1 MTDGFLDRARS
12 AGRGLLGTW
21 VKIPAFETVE
31 LLAHAGFDFVV
42 IDMEHSPLAL
52 DRVYEL
58 VFATQRMGMAAL
70 VRLPDQLGTPV
81 QPLLDAGADG
91 LLVPRITST
100 DAAAAITA
108 RMVFGPA
115 GERGLGFTSR
125 AGRWALMPMAEYLK
139 RGDEQC
145 LRMIQLED
153 WATLEAAAQFAALKH
168 VNGLFVGLGDLFLT
182 SGKPGSA
189 PEVQALVRNVLK
201 AARDAGIL
209 SGIAAG
215 TPAEARSYLAMGYSL
230 VMVSNDAT
238 LFGKAA
244 AELVRAS
251 RQAEPTNLEV
261 DKPA

>member
-1 MTDGFLDRARS
+1 MIEGFMNRVQS

-21 VKIPAFETVE
+21 VKIPSFETVE

-42 IDMEHSPLAL
+42 IDMEHAALAL

-58 VFATQRMGMAAL
+58 IFATQRLGMAAL

-91 LLVPRITST
+91 LLVPRVTST
-100 DAAAAITA
+100 QVATAIAA
-108 RMVFGPA
+108 RMVFAPA
-115 GERGLGFTSR
+115 GERGLGLTSR
-125 AGRWALMPMAEYLK
+125 AGRWGLIPMPDYLK

-153 WATLEAAAQFAALKH
+153 WVTLQAATQFAALEH
-168 VNGLFVGLGDLFLT
+168 VNGLFVGLGDLFLS
-182 SGKPGSA
+182 SGKAANS
-189 PEVQALVRNVLK
+189 PEVQALVGTVLK
-201 AARDAGIL
+201 ATKDAGIL

-215 TPAEARSYLAMGYSL
+215 APAEARQYLDMGYSL

-244 AELVRAS
+244 ADMVRAS
-251 RQAEPTNLEV
+251 RQSPGG
-261 DKPA
+261 

>member
-1 MTDGFLDRARS
+1 MAMTEGFMDRVRS

-58 VFATQRMGMAAL
+58 IFATQRLGMAAL
-70 VRLPDQLGTPV
+70 VRIPDQLGTSV

-91 LLVPRITST
+91 LLVPRITSLEV
-100 DAAAAITA
+100 AAAITA

-125 AGRWALMPMAEYLK
+125 AGRWGLMPLPDYLE
-139 RGDEQC
+139 RGDKQC

-153 WATLEAAAQFAALKH
+153 WATLTAAAQFAALRH
-168 VNGLFVGLGDLFLT
+168 VNGLFVGLGDLFLS
-182 SGKPGSA
+182 SGRPASS
-189 PEVQALVRNVLK
+189 PEVQALVGTVLEATK
-201 AARDAGIL
+201 AAGIL

-215 TPAEARSYLAMGYSL
+215 APAEARQYLDMGYSL

-238 LFGKAA
+238 LFGRAA
-244 AELVRAS
+244 AEMVRAS
-251 RQAEPTNLEV
+251 RQEKAGS
-261 DKPA
+261 

>member
-1 MTDGFLDRARS
+1 MIEGFMDRVRS

-42 IDMEHSPLAL
+42 LDLEHSPMAL
-52 DRVYEL
+52 DRTYEL
-58 VFATQRMGMAAL
+58 IFATQRLGMAAL
-70 VRLPDQLGTPV
+70 VRLPDHLGTPV

-91 LLVPRITST
+91 LLVPRVSST
-100 DAAAAITA
+100 AAAASIAA
-108 RMVFGPA
+108 RMVFAPA

-125 AGRWALMPMAEYLK
+125 AGRWSLMPLPDYLR

-153 WATLEAAAQFAALKH
+153 WQSLEAAASFAAVKH
-168 VNGLFVGLGDLFLT
+168 VNGLFIGTGDLFLS
-182 SGKPGSA
+182 SGKTAGS
-189 PEVQALVRNVLK
+189 PEVQGLVAKLLE
-201 AARDAGIL
+201 ATTAAGIL

-215 TPAEARSYLAMGYSL
+215 TPAEAQSYLKLGYSL

-238 LFGKAA
+238 LFGRAA
-244 AELVRAS
+244 VDIVKAS
-251 RQAEPTNLEV
+251 RA
-261 DKPA
+261 

>member
-1 MTDGFLDRARS
+1 MTEGFMNRVRA

-21 VKIPAFETVE
+21 VKIPSFETVE

-42 IDMEHSPLAL
+42 LDMEHAALAL

-58 VFATQRMGMAAL
+58 IFATQRMGMAAL

-91 LLVPRITST
+91 LLVPRVTST
-100 DAAAAITA
+100 EVAAAITA
-108 RMVFGPA
+108 RMVFAPA

-125 AGRWALMPMAEYLK
+125 AGRWSLMPLPEYLE
-139 RGDEQC
+139 RGDKQC

-153 WATLEAAAQFAALKH
+153 WATLEAVAQFAALQH
-168 VNGLFVGLGDLFLT
+168 VNGLFVGLGDLFLS
-182 SGKPGSA
+182 SGRPAST
-189 PEVQALVRNVLK
+189 PEVQALVRKVLEATK
-201 AARDAGIL
+201 AAGIL

-215 TPAEARSYLAMGYSL
+215 APAEAKQYLAMGYSL

-244 AELVRAS
+244 AEMVRAS
-251 RQAEPTNLEV
+251 RQDAV
-261 DKPA
+261 GS

>member
-1 MTDGFLDRARS
+1 MNEGFMARARS
-12 AGRGLLGTW
+12 AGKGLLGTW
-21 VKIPAFETVE
+21 VKIPAFETLE

-58 VFATQRMGMAAL
+58 VFAAQRMGMAAL
-70 VRLPDQLGTPV
+70 VRLPDQLGTAV

-91 LLVPRITST
+91 LLVPRIASIE
-100 DAAAAITA
+100 AAAAITA
-108 RMVFGPA
+108 RMVFSPA

-125 AGRWALMPMAEYLK
+125 AGRWALMPLPDYLK
-139 RGDEQC
+139 HGDEQC

-153 WATLEAAAQFAALKH
+153 WATLESAAQFAALRH
-168 VNGLFVGLGDLFLT
+168 VNGLFVGLGDLFLS
-182 SGKPGSA
+182 SGKPA
-189 PEVQALVRNVLK
+189 NTPEVQALVDSVLK
-201 AARDAGIL
+201 ATKDAGIL

-215 TPAEARSYLAMGYSL
+215 TPAEARQYLDQGYSL

-244 AELVRAS
+244 AELVRVTRS
-251 RQAEPTNLEV
+251 
-261 DKPA
+261 

>member
-1 MTDGFLDRARS
+1 MNEGFMDRVRS
-12 AGRGLLGTW
+12 AGKGLLGTW

-91 LLVPRITST
+91 LLVPRVASL

-108 RMVFGPA
+108 RMVFSPA

-125 AGRWALMPMAEYLK
+125 AGRWALMPLPEYLK

-153 WATLEAAAQFAALKH
+153 WATLQSAAQYAALQH
-168 VNGLFVGLGDLFLT
+168 VNGLFVGLGDLFLS
-182 SGKPGSA
+182 SGKPANA
-189 PEVQALVRNVLK
+189 PEVQALVRSVLK
-201 AARDAGIL
+201 ATKETGIL

-215 TPAEARSYLAMGYSL
+215 TATEARDYLAMGYSM

-238 LFGKAA
+238 LFGRAA

-251 RQAEPTNLEV
+251 R
-261 DKPA
+261 

>member
-1 MTDGFLDRARS
+1 MAMTEGFMNRVQS
-12 AGRGLLGTW
+12 ANRGLLGTW

-42 IDMEHSPLAL
+42 IDMEHAPLAL

-58 VFATQRMGMAAL
+58 IFATQRMGMAAL

-91 LLVPRITST
+91 LLVPRVTST
-100 DAAAAITA
+100 AIAAAITA

-125 AGRWALMPMAEYLK
+125 AGRWGLMPLPDYLE
-139 RGDEQC
+139 RGDKQC

-153 WATLEAAAQFAALKH
+153 WATLEAAASFAALKH
-168 VNGLFVGLGDLFLT
+168 VNGLFVGLGDLFLS
-182 SGKPGSA
+182 SGRPANA
-189 PEVQALVRNVLK
+189 PEVQALVGSVLK
-201 AARDAGIL
+201 ATKAAGIL

-215 TPAEARSYLAMGYSL
+215 SPAEARQYLAMGYSL

-238 LFGKAA
+238 LFGRAA
-244 AELVRAS
+244 AEIVKAC
-251 RQAEPTNLEV
+251 Q
-261 DKPA
+261 

>member
-1 MTDGFLDRARS
+1 MTEGFMNRVQS

-31 LLAHAGFDFVV
+31 MLAHAGFDFVV
-42 IDMEHSPLAL
+42 LDMEHSPLAL

-58 VFATQRMGMAAL
+58 IFATQRMGMAAL
-70 VRLPDQLGTPV
+70 VRLPDHLGTPV

-100 DAAAAITA
+100 EVAAAITA
-108 RMVFGPA
+108 RMVFSPA

-125 AGRWALMPMAEYLK
+125 AGRWSLMPLPEYLE
-139 RGDEQC
+139 RGDRQC

-153 WATLEAAAQFAALKH
+153 WKTLEAAAQFAALKH
-168 VNGLFVGLGDLFLT
+168 VNGLFVGLGDLFLS
-182 SGKPGSA
+182 SGKPANA
-189 PEVQALVRNVLK
+189 PEVQALVGKVLK
-201 AARDAGIL
+201 TTQEAGKL

-215 TPAEARSYLAMGYSL
+215 TPAEAKGYLSMGYSL

-244 AELVRAS
+244 AEVVRAS
-251 RQAEPTNLEV
+251 R
-261 DKPA
+261 

>member
-1 MTDGFLDRARS
+1 MAMMEGFMDRVRS
-12 AGRGLLGTW
+12 ANRGLLGTW

-42 IDMEHSPLAL
+42 LDMEHSPLAL

-58 VFATQRMGMAAL
+58 IFATQRLGMAAL

-100 DAAAAITA
+100 EVAAAITA
-108 RMVFGPA
+108 RMVFAPA

-125 AGRWALMPMAEYLK
+125 AGRWSLMPLPEYLE
-139 RGDEQC
+139 RGDKQC

-168 VNGLFVGLGDLFLT
+168 VNGVFVGLGDLFLS
-182 SGKPGSA
+182 SGRPANS
-189 PEVQALVRNVLK
+189 PEVQALVGKVLK
-201 AARDAGIL
+201 ATKEAGIL
-209 SGIAAG
+209 SGIAVGA
-215 TPAEARSYLAMGYSL
+215 PAEARQYLTMGYSL

-244 AELVRAS
+244 AEMVRAS
-251 RQAEPTNLEV
+251 REGAGS
-261 DKPA
+261 

>member
-1 MTDGFLDRARS
+1 MTEGFMNRVNS
-12 AGRGLLGTW
+12 AKRGLLGTW
-21 VKIPAFETVE
+21 LKIPAFETVE

-42 IDMEHSPLAL
+42 IDMEHSPLSL

-58 VFATQRMGMAAL
+58 IFASQRMGMAAL

-100 DAAAAITA
+100 EAAAEIAA

-125 AGRWALMPMAEYLK
+125 AGRWGLMPLPDYLEH
-139 RGDEQC
+139 GDKQC

-153 WATLEAAAQFAALKH
+153 WATLEAVTQFAALKD
-168 VNGLFVGLGDLFLT
+168 VNGLFVGLGDLFLS
-182 SGKPGSA
+182 SGKPPND
-189 PEVQALVRNVLK
+189 PEVQALVGSVVEATK
-201 AARDAGIL
+201 EAGIL
-209 SGIAAG
+209 SGIAANS
-215 TPAEARSYLAMGYSL
+215 PVEAKQYLAMGFSL

-238 LFGKAA
+238 LFGRAA
-244 AELVRAS
+244 TEIVKEC
-251 RQAEPTNLEV
+251 Q
-261 DKPA
+261 

>member
-1 MTDGFLDRARS
+1 MNEGFMDRVRS
-12 AGRGLLGTW
+12 AGKGLLGTW

-91 LLVPRITST
+91 LLVPRVASL
-100 DAAAAITA
+100 DAAAAIAA
-108 RMVFGPA
+108 RMVFSPA

-125 AGRWALMPMAEYLK
+125 AGRWALMPLPEYLK

-153 WATLEAAAQFAALKH
+153 WATLERAAQYAALQH
-168 VNGLFVGLGDLFLT
+168 VNGLFVGLGDLFLS
-182 SGKPGSA
+182 SGKPANA
-189 PEVQALVRNVLK
+189 PEVQALVRSVLK
-201 AARDAGIL
+201 ATKETGIL

-215 TPAEARSYLAMGYSL
+215 TATEARDYLAMGYSM

-238 LFGKAA
+238 LFGRAA
-244 AELVRAS
+244 AELVRPS
-251 RQAEPTNLEV
+251 R
-261 DKPA
+261 

>member
-1 MTDGFLDRARS
+1 MNGFMDRVNS

-21 VKIPAFETVE
+21 VKIPSFETVE

-52 DRVYEL
+52 DRVCEL
-58 VFATQRMGMAAL
+58 VFAAQRMGMAAL

-91 LLVPRITST
+91 LLVPRVSSLE
-100 DAAAAITA
+100 AAAAISA

-125 AGRWALMPMAEYLK
+125 AGRWGLMPLPDYLAH
-139 RGDEQC
+139 GDGQC

-153 WATLEAAAQFAALKH
+153 WATLEAAAQYAALKH
-168 VNGLFVGLGDLFLT
+168 VNGLFVGLGDLFLS
-182 SGKPGSA
+182 SGRPASA
-189 PEVQALVRNVLK
+189 PEVQALVGSVLTATK
-201 AARDAGIL
+201 EAGIL

-215 TPAEARSYLAMGYSL
+215 TPAEARGYLALGYSL

-238 LFGKAA
+238 LFGRAA
-244 AELVRAS
+244 AELVSAS
-251 RQAEPTNLEV
+251 RSGSR
-261 DKPA
+261 

>member
-1 MTDGFLDRARS
+1 MVEGFMNRARS

-31 LLAHAGFDFVV
+31 MLAHAGFDFVV
-42 IDMEHSPLAL
+42 LDMEHAPLSL

-58 VFATQRMGMAAL
+58 IFATQRMGMAAL

-91 LLVPRITST
+91 LLVPRVTST
-100 DAAAAITA
+100 EVAAAISA
-108 RMVFGPA
+108 RMVFAPA

-125 AGRWALMPMAEYLK
+125 AGRWSLMALPEYLK

-153 WATLEAAAQFAALKH
+153 WATLEAAARFATLKH
-168 VNGLFVGLGDLFLT
+168 VNGLFVGLGDLFLS
-182 SGKPGSA
+182 SGRPASS
-189 PEVQALVRNVLK
+189 PEVQVLVGSVLK
-201 AARDAGIL
+201 VTKDAGIL

-215 TPAEARSYLAMGYSL
+215 TPAEAKQYLDLGYSL

-244 AELVRAS
+244 AETVRAS
-251 RQAEPTNLEV
+251 RPEKT
-261 DKPA
+261 

>member
-1 MTDGFLDRARS
+1 MDRVRS

-52 DRVYEL
+52 DRVHEL
-58 VFATQRMGMAAL
+58 IFATQRMGMAAL

-91 LLVPRITST
+91 LLVPRVTST
-100 DAAAAITA
+100 AIAATISA
-108 RMVFGPA
+108 RMVFAPA

-125 AGRWALMPMAEYLK
+125 AGRWGLMPLPEYLQ
-139 RGDEQC
+139 RGDRQC
-145 LRMIQLED
+145 LRMVQLED
-153 WATLEAAAQFAALKH
+153 WATLEAAAQFAALEH
-168 VNGLFVGLGDLFLT
+168 VNGLFVGLGDLFLS
-182 SGKPGSA
+182 SGRPANA
-189 PEVQALVRNVLK
+189 PEVQALVGKVL
-201 AARDAGIL
+201 AATQEAGVL

-215 TPAEARSYLAMGYSL
+215 TPAEAKQYLAQGYSL

-238 LFGKAA
+238 LFGRAA
-244 AELVRAS
+244 AELVKAS
-251 RQAEPTNLEV
+251 R
-261 DKPA
+261 

>member
-1 MTDGFLDRARS
+1 MNQGFMDRVRS
-12 AGRGLLGTW
+12 AGKGLLGTW

-91 LLVPRITST
+91 LLVPRVASL
-100 DAAAAITA
+100 DAAAAIAA
-108 RMVFGPA
+108 RMVFSPA

-125 AGRWALMPMAEYLK
+125 AGRWALMPLPEYLK

-153 WATLEAAAQFAALKH
+153 WATLQSAAQYAALQH
-168 VNGLFVGLGDLFLT
+168 VNGLFVGLGDLFLS
-182 SGKPGSA
+182 SGKPANA
-189 PEVQALVRNVLK
+189 PEVQALVRSVLK
-201 AARDAGIL
+201 ATKETGIL

-215 TPAEARSYLAMGYSL
+215 TATEARDYLAMGYSM

-238 LFGKAA
+238 LFGRAA

-251 RQAEPTNLEV
+251 R
-261 DKPA
+261 

>member
-1 MTDGFLDRARS
+1 VAMTEGFMDRVRS

-21 VKIPAFETVE
+21 VKIPSFETVE
-31 LLAHAGFDFVV
+31 LLAHGGFDFVV
-42 IDMEHSPLAL
+42 LDMEHSPLAL

-58 VFATQRMGMAAL
+58 IFATQRMGMAAL

-100 DAAAAITA
+100 EVAAAITA

-125 AGRWALMPMAEYLK
+125 AGRWGLMPLPDYLK

-145 LRMIQLED
+145 LRMVQLED

-168 VNGLFVGLGDLFLT
+168 VNGLFVGLGDLFLS
-182 SGKPGSA
+182 SGRPANA
-189 PEVQALVRNVLK
+189 PEVQALVGAVLK
-201 AARDAGIL
+201 ATKEAGIV

-215 TPAEARSYLAMGYSL
+215 APAEARSYLAMGYSL

-238 LFGKAA
+238 LFGRAA
-244 AELVRAS
+244 AEMVRAS
-251 RQAEPTNLEV
+251 RQEGAGS
-261 DKPA
+261 

>member
-1 MTDGFLDRARS
+1 MIEGFMNRVRS

-21 VKIPAFETVE
+21 VKIPALETVE

-42 IDMEHSPLAL
+42 LDMEHAPLSL

-58 VFATQRMGMAAL
+58 IFASQRMGMAAL

-91 LLVPRITST
+91 LLVPRVTSP
-100 DAAAAITA
+100 DVAAAITA
-108 RMVFGPA
+108 RMVFAPA

-125 AGRWALMPMAEYLK
+125 AGRWSLMPLPEYLE

-153 WATLEAAAQFAALKH
+153 WATLEAVAQFAALEH
-168 VNGLFVGLGDLFLT
+168 VNGIFVGLGDLFLS
-182 SGKPGSA
+182 SGRAASS
-189 PEVQALVRNVLK
+189 PEVQALVGKVLK
-201 AARDAGIL
+201 ATKEAGVL
-209 SGIAAG
+209 SGIAVS
-215 TPAEARSYLAMGYSL
+215 TPADARQYLDMGYSL

-238 LFGKAA
+238 LFGRAA
-244 AELVRAS
+244 ADMVRAS
-251 RQAEPTNLEV
+251 RQDEP
-261 DKPA
+261 AG

>member
-1 MTDGFLDRARS
+1 MDRVRS
-12 AGRGLLGTW
+12 AGKGLLGTW

-58 VFATQRMGMAAL
+58 VFATQRMGMGAL
-70 VRLPDQLGTPV
+70 VRLPDQLGTAV

-91 LLVPRITST
+91 LLVPRISSL

-108 RMVFGPA
+108 RMVFSPA

-125 AGRWALMPMAEYLK
+125 AGRWALMPLPEYLK
-139 RGDEQC
+139 HGDGQC

-153 WATLEAAAQFAALKH
+153 WATLEQAAQFAALKH
-168 VNGLFVGLGDLFLT
+168 VNGLFVGLGDLFLS
-182 SGKPGSA
+182 SGKPANA
-189 PEVQALVRNVLK
+189 PEVQALVGSVLK
-201 AARDAGIL
+201 ATKDAGIL

-215 TPAEARSYLAMGYSL
+215 TSTEARDYLAMGFSL

-238 LFGKAA
+238 LFGRAA

-251 RQAEPTNLEV
+251 R
-261 DKPA
+261 